1 MIRIVMGIEWLFL
14 ARVVRTEMGFVS
26 ASRQPMSII
35 KLDEIAHTIYQP
47 SSIILRS
54 LSSESGR
61 YHSDEPRCTRIGT
74 RTIYGKVPGPASA
87 FAIHNLT
94 RCLHVIF
101 QGLTIGDAGNAQ
113 RRTVRHSMQNGIAI
127 TKVIDSL
134 REVEARD
141 VLVLTIEVLKP
152 LRPSPTR
159 LSHGQTR
166 KKPLLN
172 DKFETTRLRCKFNA
186 IWQSEACHIT

>member
-1 MIRIVMGIEWLFL
+1 MGIEWLFL

-74 RTIYGKVPGPASA
+74 RTICGEGPGPRVS
-87 FAIHNLT
+87 ICN
-94 RCLHVIF
+94 
-101 QGLTIGDAGNAQ
+101 
-113 RRTVRHSMQNGIAI
+113 
-127 TKVIDSL
+127 SL
-134 REVEARD
+134 LDTMLARD
-141 VLVLTIEVLKP
+141 FSRSDDWRRGE
-152 LRPSPTR
+152 
-159 LSHGQTR
+159 
-166 KKPLLN
+166 
-172 DKFETTRLRCKFNA
+172 CA
-186 IWQSEACHIT
+186 EANSKTFYAKWDCDNKGDR